1 MQVQVF
7 NFDNHTVRTQ
17 TDERGDPW
25 FNANDVCKAL
35 GFGNSRDAIE
45 RHVDQEDVGKRDT
58 PTAGGVQAMNNINES
73 GLYALIF
80 GSTLPAAKAFKKWVT
95 SEVLP
100 TIRKTGKYEVVKAPA
115 FEIPTT
121 LSGALRLAAEQA
133 ETIEKQ
139 DAILLKQ
146 APKMA
151 VYELLADR
159 KQDVSTTIV
168 AKQLGT
174 SAPKLNDF
182 LREHGVKMMGADLP
196 KAGHIQ
202 WFNVVSIIANGH
214 ECLQC
219 LITPYGQIE
228 ITKLWHTHNIK
239 NILQKVPKLL

>member
-1 MQVQVF
+1 
-7 NFDNHTVRTQ
+7 
-17 TDERGDPW
+17 
-25 FNANDVCKAL
+25 
-35 GFGNSRDAIE
+35 
-45 RHVDQEDVGKRDT
+45 
-58 PTAGGVQAMNNINES
+58 
-73 GLYALIF
+73 
-80 GSTLPAAKAFKKWVT
+80 
-95 SEVLP
+95 
-100 TIRKTGKYEVVKAPA
+100 VVKAPA